1 MINCNLD
8 SEKITLTLQH
18 LHHFISSYISNKT
31 NLKIKISEMCLS
43 DCISLNMLRWFLSY
57 LGNVWMYGDIITDGL
72 TVYFV
77 YWVSYES
84 GKLSACFWI
93 FGVIFMI
100 LPTLVR
106 SLVTCKVLLRDP
118 FTWCIHGPFYSL
130 STPAQLAKI

>member
-1 MINCNLD
+1 
-8 SEKITLTLQH
+8 
-18 LHHFISSYISNKT
+18 
-31 NLKIKISEMCLS
+31 MCLS
-43 DCISLNMLRWFLSY
+43 DCISLNMLRWFISY

>member
-1 MINCNLD
+1 
-8 SEKITLTLQH
+8 
-18 LHHFISSYISNKT
+18 
-31 NLKIKISEMCLS
+31 MCLS
-43 DCISLNMLRWFLSY
+43 DGISLNMLRWFISY